1 MDIRQIASAMSSTRV
16 PHVSTHSSRIIIFR
30 TEAGRFRLAQL
41 PLDGSGELPIGI
53 FAGEDVRL
61 TYQLRAREVALFVI
75 DSEAATSF

>member
-1 MDIRQIASAMSSTRV
+1 MRV
-16 PHVSTHSSRIIIFR
+16 LGRIIIFR

-75 DSEAATSF
+75 DSEAAASF